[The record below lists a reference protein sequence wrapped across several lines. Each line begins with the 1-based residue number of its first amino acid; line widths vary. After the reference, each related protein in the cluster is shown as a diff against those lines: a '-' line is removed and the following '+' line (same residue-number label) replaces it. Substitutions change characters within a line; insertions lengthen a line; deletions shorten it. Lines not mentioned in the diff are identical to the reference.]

1 MIRKYWKKARYIVVP
16 LAIIVVVK
24 VFFSLLDVS
33 ANGVLADWFDRQ
45 FMYEYTTETASG
57 ESVLVRDIDWSD
69 LKFFIYET
77 FAFFA
82 LLVSLSAM
90 IGADIF
96 RRRERTKHS
105 KIAAEYLQRYLIDES
120 AVPVELPQEDA
131 EIFSKINEVKLKIS
145 EQRSQIISESQRK
158 NDLITYLAHDLKTP
172 LTSVL
177 GYLSLMNDEPEM
189 STKQRAKYTGIAL
202 KKAERLEE
210 LLDEIFEITRF
221 DIASIEL
228 QKEEVN
234 ISGMLEQMISEFEP
248 LLSEKSLSIE
258 PNIENDLR
266 LYCDVDKT
274 ERIIDNLIRNAV
286 SYSFD
291 NSVIN
296 ILLKEEN
303 GSAVMRFENRGKT
316 IPPDKLGR
324 IFDRFY
330 RADSSRGTS
339 NGGSGLGLA
348 IAKALTEAHGGSI
361 TAESRE
367 EKIRFTLTLPNCH
380 KNV

>member
-1 MIRKYWKKARYIVVP
+1 MIRKYWKKARYIVIP
-16 LAIIVVVK
+16 LVIIVVVK

-69 LKFFIYET
+69 LKYTIYVA

-82 LLVSLSAM
+82 LLISLSAM

-158 NDLITYLAHDLKTP
+158 NDLVTYLAHDLKTP

-177 GYLSLMNDEPEM
+177 GYLSLLNDEPEM

-202 KKAERLEE
+202 KKAQRLEE

-228 QKEEVN
+228 HFVYTAMWTKRSALL
-234 ISGMLEQMISEFEP
+234 IT
-248 LLSEKSLSIE
+248 LSET
-258 PNIENDLR
+258 P
-266 LYCDVDKT
+266 
-274 ERIIDNLIRNAV
+274 
-286 SYSFD
+286 
-291 NSVIN
+291 
-296 ILLKEEN
+296 
-303 GSAVMRFENRGKT
+303 
-316 IPPDKLGR
+316 
-324 IFDRFY
+324 
-330 RADSSRGTS
+330 
-339 NGGSGLGLA
+339 
-348 IAKALTEAHGGSI
+348 
-361 TAESRE
+361 
-367 EKIRFTLTLPNCH
+367 
-380 KNV
+380 